1 MWREPYQGLAPDPID
16 RQGAFICPS
25 LALSDGSKSPSDY
38 TGAGCG
44 KSLDGNLVSLPES
57 FQFVLSEVSPA
68 EMTAVSSPGFIHF
81 GKSCKDSGILAQ
93 DFDAG
98 RRKPMTTQIP
108 CVNPALLTEHRF
120 FPCAIPEILRQGDQ
134 LCALF
139 KQELTRPSPVGP
151 VHTPLLSGKRNQS
164 TRQPRY
170 NRYPS
175 RHVANMPLSWLAI
188 KRPNS
193 EPASRAT
200 PMPARQAGPAGAQ
213 NPRSDATAA
222 APLCQAG

>member
-16 RQGAFICPS
+16 RQGAVHLPS

-44 KSLDGNLVSLPES
+44 ESLDGNLVSLPES

-68 EMTAVSSPGFIHF
+68 EMTAVSSPGFIHL
-81 GKSCKDSGILAQ
+81 GKGCKDSGILAQ

-188 KRPNS
+188 KRSNS
-193 EPASRAT
+193 GPASRAT
-200 PMPARQAGPAGAQ
+200 PM
-213 NPRSDATAA
+213 
-222 APLCQAG
+222 